1 MRYRLKNNN
10 EQDDPQRRELR
21 ILLVDDSFLIS
32 RMTEKMLAAQGRH
45 VTIVFNGD
53 EALRVL
59 DSSRKRTYKR
69 SFDVVI
75 VDLSMRDASYGW
87 YVKTMFT
94 TSFVF

>member
-53 EALRVL
+53 EALHAL
-59 DSSRKRTYKR
+59 DSSRKRT
-69 SFDVVI
+69 
-75 VDLSMRDASYGW
+75 
-87 YVKTMFT
+87 
-94 TSFVF
+94 